1 MLGWFSKYVF
11 LGRAQRK
18 LCGRGLLIL
27 TYHRFG
33 PTPPHAP
40 DPYLYDTP
48 EDLDAHLTAVKASGL
63 QLAPFAETLGGGPF
77 QPNTATVTLDDGCV
91 NTLEQAVPVFARHK
105 VRAIQYFVSGR
116 LGGRNDWDLP
126 KEDMPERL
134 MDVAQIREWIAAG
147 HDVGS
152 HTITHRNLK
161 TLSVA
166 EAREE
171 ISGSRK
177 MLEDLLGVPVRHFCF
192 PYGGWQL
199 QALRE
204 LVAEAGYLS
213 ACTTRFGVALPDQD
227 RWTMPRVT
235 PLPAGR
241 LIEKA
246 WHRARRKLHGL

>member
-18 LCGRGLLIL
+18 LCEHGLLIL

-33 PTPPHAP
+33 VAPPRAP
-40 DPYLYDTP
+40 DPFLYETP
-48 EDLDAHLTAVKASGL
+48 QDLDAHLTAVRQAGL
-63 QLAPFAETLGGGPF
+63 RLVPFTELLGGGPLA
-77 QPNTATVTLDDGCV
+77 TKAATVTIDDGCV
-91 NTLEQAVPVFARHK
+91 NTLEHAVPVFAKHK
-105 VRAIQYFVSGR
+105 VRAIQYFVAGR

-126 KEDMPERL
+126 KEDVPERL

-161 TLSVA
+161 TLSLP

-171 ISGSRK
+171 ILGSRK
-177 MLEDLLGVPVRHFCF
+177 MLEDLLGVPVLHFCF
-192 PYGGWQL
+192 PYGGWKL
-199 QALRE
+199 PAILD

-213 ACTTRFGVALPDQD
+213 ACTTRFDIAKPDQN

-235 PLPAGR
+235 PLPARR
-241 LIEKA
+241 LIAKA
-246 WHRARRKLHGL
+246 WHRARRKLRGP